1 MRQVLIKS
9 IALVLA
15 IFGLIT
21 FFLSSSVLFDLFG
34 VRARQGNYVSFV
46 IWANFISSIFY
57 LFAAYGF
64 INTKKWT
71 IHLLGFSFI
80 LLIITF
86 IGLII
91 HINSGGLYE
100 TKTIG
105 AMIFRIILTLVVSI
119 LAYFTINYF
128 ERIVSNRINKEA

>member
-1 MRQVLIKS
+1 MRQALTKS

-21 FFLSSSVLFDLFG
+21 FFLSSSVLFDLFD
-34 VRARQGNYVSFV
+34 VRAKQGNYVLFV

-57 LFAAYGF
+57 LLSAYGF
-64 INTKKWT
+64 IKNKKWT
-71 IHLLGFSFI
+71 IYLLVSSFI
-80 LLIITF
+80 LLIIAF

-105 AMIFRIILTLVVSI
+105 AMIFRITLTLVFSI

-128 ERIVSNRINKEA
+128 ERIFSNRINKEA